1 MSSKVFTNVMEKIVD
16 SMGGIM
22 KFVDSMGGI
31 LPMTKIRNGQI

>member
-1 MSSKVFTNVMEKIVD
+1 MEKIVD

-22 KFVDSMGGI
+22 KFVDSMGDI